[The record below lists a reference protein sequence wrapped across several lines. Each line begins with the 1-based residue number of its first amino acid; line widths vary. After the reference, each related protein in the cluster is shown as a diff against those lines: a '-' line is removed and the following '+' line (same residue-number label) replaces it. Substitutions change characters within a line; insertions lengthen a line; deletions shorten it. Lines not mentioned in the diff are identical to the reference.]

1 MNTRQL
7 TLAFFFVGALGAWA
21 PGPAMAIMVIVD
33 TPAEADPLTIDGIPY
48 LSYHFS
54 VDEEGADI
62 RGFDFR
68 FLAPTMNQ
76 IHVPDQDFDSEPEIT
91 VFQDWNSM
99 INEAEDSQV
108 EFFSFV
114 WDTSV
119 ADVDTETPGELAG
132 GVAEENTNLPA
143 MFNLAHVVIPATDM
157 GTWEFTPLIGPDLEL
172 GEPLSG
178 VFGVPEASQ
187 IIVGTA
193 ITVALLGL
201 HVIRRL
207 SNRAATA

>member
-7 TLAFFFVGALGAWA
+7 TLACIFVGALGACA
-21 PGPAMAIMVIVD
+21 PGPATAIMVIVD
-33 TPAEADPLTIDGIPY
+33 TPAEADPLTIDGTPY
-48 LSYHFS
+48 LSYHFR
-54 VDEEGADI
+54 VEEEGTNI
-62 RGFDFR
+62 VGFDFR

-76 IHVPDQDFDSEPEIT
+76 IHVPDQDFDGEPELT
-91 VFQDWNSM
+91 VFQDHNAM

-114 WDTSV
+114 WDTSA
-119 ADVDTETPGELAG
+119 ADEDTETPGELSG
-132 GVAEENTNLPA
+132 GVAEENINLPS
-143 MFNLAHVVIPATDM
+143 MFNLAHIVIPATDM
-157 GTWEFTPLIGPDLEL
+157 GTWEFTPLIGDLEL
-172 GEPLSG
+172 GETLSG

-207 SNRAATA
+207 SKRAATA